1 MAKAKSV
8 KDKKPVKGKKEKA
21 KSKSGFTRYMAMLAL
36 LTVLIIAGYHFF
48 YKTKK
53 LTAIIK
59 TPLTKIK
66 EIWPSDSDNTPA
78 DRSEIHQQSEHK
90 QEKPAKPEKNQKR
103 VISAERLNDFA
114 SSITEAAK
122 KTVDLPFKNGGDP
135 STDRATDNSHLIFYI
150 WEQAASKTGLSIGSY
165 RPMQQLIA
173 DCQEIHLSELTNG
186 DLIVLNDGNAGLIY
200 GFSEENDG
208 FYLIYASSNQK
219 KVVSVKSKELKKYW
233 LNQENKKGYYRAT
246 TKIFS

>member
-8 KDKKPVKGKKEKA
+8 KDKKPVKGKKTKS
-21 KSKSGFTRYMAMLAL
+21 KSKSGITKYLAFLAL
-36 LTVLIIAGYHFF
+36 LTILIITGYHFF

-53 LTAIIK
+53 LPSIIK

-66 EIWPSDSDNTPA
+66 EIWPADSDNTSTGSSGISQ
-78 DRSEIHQQSEHK
+78 RSEHK

-103 VISAERLNDFA
+103 VISPERLIDFT

-122 KTVDLPFKNGGDP
+122 KTVDLPFQNGGNP

-150 WEQAASKTGLSIGSY
+150 WQQAASKAGLSIGSY